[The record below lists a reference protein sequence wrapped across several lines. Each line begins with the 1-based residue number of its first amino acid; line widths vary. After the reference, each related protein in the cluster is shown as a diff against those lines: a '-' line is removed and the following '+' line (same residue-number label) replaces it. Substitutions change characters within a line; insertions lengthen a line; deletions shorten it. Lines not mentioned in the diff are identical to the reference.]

1 MDFASLLGIISG
13 IALIV
18 SAIFIGGSADVFVNV
33 PGMMIVCGG
42 TIAAT
47 FLTFQFRDVLNA
59 FRGAFIV
66 FARDKT
72 NPQEMIDT
80 MLELSRVS
88 HRHGLL
94 KLADVK
100 SPSHVLKRAC
110 NLLAEAASE
119 QVIRNTLQNEIDS
132 LIMRHQAV
140 QDIFKKMAAYAPAFG
155 MLGTLIGLIQ
165 MLSEL
170 SNPETI
176 GPSMAVALLTTF
188 YGSLLST
195 MVFLP
200 IAGKLRA
207 RTMAE
212 VANLEIIREGCISI
226 LTNDHYMHVY
236 EQLASYLPEAERK
249 PVRLGGGSGKPA
261 QGGDKKPAAAGGKAK

>member
-13 IALIV
+13 LALIV
-18 SAIFIGGSADVFVNV
+18 SAIFIGGNADVFVNV
-33 PGMMIVCGG
+33 PGMMIVFGG
-42 TIAAT
+42 TMAAIL
-47 FLTFQFRDVLNA
+47 LTVQFRDVISA
-59 FRGAFIV
+59 FHGAFIV
-66 FARDKT
+66 FTRDKT

-94 KLADVK
+94 KLTEVDSK
-100 SPSHVLKRAC
+100 SHVLTRAC

-132 LIMRHQAV
+132 LIARHHST
-140 QDIFKKMAAYAPAFG
+140 QDVFRKMATYAPAFG

-165 MLSEL
+165 MLSDL
-170 SNPETI
+170 RNPETI
-176 GPSMAVALLTTF
+176 GPAMAVALLTTF
-188 YGSLLST
+188 YGSVLST

-200 IAGKLRA
+200 IAGKLKA
-207 RTMAE
+207 RTLLE
-212 VANLEIIREGCISI
+212 VTNLEIIREGCIGI

-236 EQLASYLPEAERK
+236 EQLCSYIPEAKRK
-249 PVRLGGGSGKPA
+249 PLRKNKSN
-261 QGGDKKPAAAGGKAK
+261 KA

>member
-1 MDFASLLGIISG
+1 MDFASLLGIFSG

-18 SAIFIGGSADVFVNV
+18 SAILLGGNSDVFINV
-33 PGMMIVCGG
+33 PGLMIVAGG

-47 FLTFQFRDVLNA
+47 LLTVQFKDVLNA
-59 FRGAFIV
+59 FRAAWIV
-66 FARDKT
+66 FTQDKT
-72 NPQEMIDT
+72 NAQEMIDT

-94 KLADVK
+94 KLGDVE
-100 SPSHVLKRAC
+100 SDSHVLKRAC

-132 LIMRHQAV
+132 LIARHHSV
-140 QDIFKKMAAYAPAFG
+140 QDVFRKMASYAPAFG

-165 MLSEL
+165 MLSQL

-176 GPSMAVALLTTF
+176 GPAMAVALLTTF
-188 YGSLLST
+188 YGSLLAT

-200 IAGKLRA
+200 IAGKLHA
-207 RTMAE
+207 RTLSE
-212 VANLEIIREGCISI
+212 VTNLEIIREGCISI

-236 EQLASYLPEAERK
+236 EQLASYLPEAQRK
-249 PVRLGGGSGKPA
+249 PIKIGKTQKA
-261 QGGDKKPAAAGGKAK
+261 GEEDAKAARKKPEASR